1 MRISNNNKLYALSI
15 LVRKEISD
23 HIRSWKFIVL
33 LVIILLTCV
42 ASLYTSLQALKN
54 TAPTP
59 NDSDAAFF
67 FLKIFT
73 TSDGT
78 MPSFHLFVGFLG
90 PLLGICLGFD
100 AVNSE
105 FNGRTLGRIL
115 SQPIHRDYFLNA
127 KFIGALTVIGSLFAS
142 LILLTIG
149 TATLLVG
156 FPPSLIECNRLFLFT
171 LLTVVYIAFW
181 LNLSILFS
189 VRFRHTAT
197 SALVAIAIWLFFTVF
212 YPIII
217 NIVAKAVQP
226 NPYASEAEIMQY
238 QHFMLTL
245 MRFAPSQLYS
255 DGTNMLLMPSI
266 RSLGPLHMEQLQGAI
281 PSPLPVWESIKV
293 AWSQMVALIAC
304 TIVCFAASYYFFMR
318 KEIRC

>member
-1 MRISNNNKLYALSI
+1 MLLNNNLYAFSI
-15 LVRKEISD
+15 LMKKEIAD
-23 HIRSWKFIVL
+23 HIRSWKFIIL
-33 LVIILLTCV
+33 LAIILLTCV
-42 ASLYTSLQALKN
+42 ASLHSALQILKN
-54 TAPTP
+54 TAPVP
-59 NDSDAAFF
+59 NDPDAAFF

-78 MPSFHLFVGFLG
+78 IPSFHLLVGFLG

-100 AVNSE
+100 AVNTE

-115 SQPIHRDYFLNA
+115 SQPVHRDYFLNA
-127 KFIGALTVIGSLFAS
+127 KFMGALTVIGVLFIS
-142 LILLTIG
+142 LILLTVG
-149 TATLLVG
+149 AATLLIG
-156 FPPSLIECNRLFLFT
+156 FPPTLVACNRLVLFA
-171 LLTVVYIAFW
+171 LLTIVYVAFW

-189 VRFRHTAT
+189 IRFRHSAT

-217 NIVAKAVQP
+217 NIVAKAAQP
-226 NPYASEAEIMQY
+226 NPYASHMEIMQY
-238 QHFMLTL
+238 QDFILTC

-255 DGTNMLLMPSI
+255 DGTNILLMPSI

-281 PSPLPVWESIKV
+281 PSPLPVWESIKI
-293 AWSQMVALIAC
+293 AWAQIIALVAC
-304 TIVCFAASYYFFMR
+304 TILCFAASYYFFMR